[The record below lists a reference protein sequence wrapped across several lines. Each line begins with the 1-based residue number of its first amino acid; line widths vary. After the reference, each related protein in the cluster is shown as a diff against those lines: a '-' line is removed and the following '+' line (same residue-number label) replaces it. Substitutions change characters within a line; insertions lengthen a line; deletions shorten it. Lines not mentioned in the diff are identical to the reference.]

1 MTFDYILL
9 ICLFILFLFQP
20 ETAPVSDDEC
30 FKSPD
35 CSNVGYSI
43 KKIILMSKMPLLL
56 SLQLNIVIIFNSLF
70 NDALIKVI
78 VLLLFL

>member
-1 MTFDYILL
+1 MTCIHVLYTLMAFDYILL

-35 CSNVGYSI
+35 CSNVGYNI
-43 KKIILMSKMPLLL
+43 KK
-56 SLQLNIVIIFNSLF
+56 
-70 NDALIKVI
+70 
-78 VLLLFL
+78 

>member
-1 MTFDYILL
+1 MAFDYILL

-43 KKIILMSKMPLLL
+43 KIFFLISKMPLLL
-56 SLQLNIVIIFNSLF
+56 SLQLNMVIIFKSLF
-70 NDALIKVI
+70 KII